1 MQNTKKTV
9 HVCPINQYVH
19 YNDNP
24 SIGGVNDQLN
34 THTIHN
40 THAIDTQI
48 RLYVMSS
55 TLLQEV
61 MIKGNVSAYKRE
73 RSKGIKKPLHFGE
86 FINSL
91 SRVYA
96 LYKPLKIQQPF
107 LY

>member
-1 MQNTKKTV
+1 MHFMAFWFFLTGAEYKKK

-34 THTIHN
+34 THN

-55 TLLQEV
+55 TLIQEV
-61 MIKGNVSAYKRE
+61 MIKGNVSA
-73 RSKGIKKPLHFGE
+73 
-86 FINSL
+86 
-91 SRVYA
+91 
-96 LYKPLKIQQPF
+96 
-107 LY
+107 